1 MRGDYS
7 NGRIYF
13 IEPICDHE
21 DNEFY
26 YGSTIQKL
34 CKRMDV
40 HRSNYKAWKN
50 GKSTKLMCYEL
61 FEKYGLETCK
71 IYLVELYPC
80 KSREELEAREGY
92 YIRNY
97 NCVNKCIPG
106 RTFKEWYNDNR
117 DKQQEYHKNYKIA
130 NKEKIG
136 KIRKEYLN
144 NNKERID
151 KIRKEYLNNNKDKI
165 AEKNKEY
172 RNINKD
178 KINEKHKCECG
189 GKYIHQNKSS
199 HFKTKKHIQYTE
211 QQDKDV

>member
-117 DKQQEYHKNYKIA
+117 DKQQENQKEYYNN
-130 NKEKIG
+130 NKEKID
-136 KIRKEYLN
+136 KNQKEYYN
-144 NNKERID
+144 NNKEKFR
-151 KIRKEYLNNNKDKI
+151 EYYNNNKDKI
-165 AEKNKEY
+165 
-172 RNINKD
+172 
-178 KINEKHKCECG
+178 NETYECKCG
-189 GKYIHQNKSS
+189 GKYTHQHKSC
-199 HFKTKKHIQYTE
+199 HFKTMKHIQFVE
-211 QQDKDV
+211 QQNEEL